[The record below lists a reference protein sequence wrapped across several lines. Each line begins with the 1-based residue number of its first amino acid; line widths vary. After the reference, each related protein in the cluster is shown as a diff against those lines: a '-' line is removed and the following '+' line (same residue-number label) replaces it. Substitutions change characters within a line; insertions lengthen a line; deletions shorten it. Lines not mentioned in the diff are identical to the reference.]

1 MTKLIKEALFL
12 ELKPLQIIQNGK
24 LIFLLYL
31 KDQNNKKSW
40 LVLLI
45 NPRAV
50 NIFMESDKDLTLKPL
65 VHHNIKTK
73 KLLTIRMG
81 IQNFKHKN

>member
-45 NPRAV
+45 NLRAV
-50 NIFMESDKDLTLKPL
+50 NIFMESDKDLTLRPI
-65 VHHNIKTK
+65 VHYNIKTK
-73 KLLTIRMG
+73 KLVTIRMG